1 MAVRMRHDGIE
12 QEIEV
17 LEISVKHHER
27 SGWVVVGDDG
37 QPIAEKT
44 TAAAKSRRRETGE
57 N

>member
-17 LEISVKHHER
+17 LEISVQHYKR
-27 SGWVVVGDDG
+27 SGWKVVGDDG
-37 QPIAEKT
+37 QPIEEK
-44 TAAAKSRRRETGE
+44 TAAAKGRRRETGE